1 MSKSIKAMFSVEYRN
16 RYSSVESACVVDLSG
31 MTVKEQGILRTSLR
45 ERSARMQVVKN
56 RLIRLALGDGPL
68 KPLGDA
74 LEGPCALVT
83 TSESLI
89 DVAKTLVEAAKEF
102 DKLTLKH
109 AILDGD
115 PTLLTV
121 EELSRFKSKA
131 EMLGEVA
138 MLVSSPGR
146 AIVGCIGSPQS
157 KIVGCLKAIVEKAA

>member
-31 MTVKEQGILRTSLR
+31 MSVKEQETLRTSLR
-45 ERSARMQVVKN
+45 GRSAQMQVVKN
-56 RLIRLALGDGPL
+56 RLIRLALEDGPL
-68 KPLGDA
+68 KPLGES

-115 PTLLTV
+115 PNLLTV
-121 EELSRFKSKA
+121 VELAGFKSKA